1 MNHGN
6 KQASRV
12 ALVTGAAR
20 RIGAAIVIRLHQ
32 AGFRVVIHCHHSTE
46 AALELAQKL
55 NHLRADSA
63 KVLIADL
70 CCQSATRDLMT
81 NTLAWAGRL
90 DLLVNNASIFR
101 RDSPDDADWDALFAT
116 NVKAPFELSH
126 KAYPHLAARGGAI
139 MNLTDIH
146 AETPLKGY
154 SVYCQS
160 KAALALQTKALALA
174 FAPKVRVNAIA
185 PGAIAWPEDNNALS
199 QAIQEKIIAH
209 TPLKRHG
216 DPRFI
221 AEALLAIAL
230 NPFITGQILNVDGG
244 RGLV

>member
-6 KQASRV
+6 KQVSRV
-12 ALVTGAAR
+12 AFITGAAR
-20 RIGAAIVIRLHQ
+20 RIGAAIAVRLHQ
-32 AGFRVVIHCHHSTE
+32 AGFRVIIHCHHSE
-46 AALELAQKL
+46 EPAQALALQL

-63 KVLIADL
+63 LVLVADL
-70 CCQSATRDLMT
+70 SIKSSA
-81 NTLAWAGRL
+81 LALIPCAIEWAGRL

-101 RDSPDDADWDALFAT
+101 RDSDNEADWDDLFLT
-116 NVKAPFELSH
+116 NTKAPYWLSYA
-126 KAYPHLAARGGAI
+126 AYPHLAAQEGAI
-139 MNLTDIH
+139 INLTDIH
-146 AETPLKGY
+146 AEKPLKGY

-185 PGAIAWPEDNNALS
+185 PGAIIWPEDNNELENDR
-199 QAIQEKIIAH
+199 QQKIIQS

-216 DPRFI
+216 DPIFI
-221 AEALLAIAL
+221 AEALLTLAL